1 MDVYKNIEN
10 VCIRSMRQED
20 LDEVIAMESLF
31 FGAHPD
37 LTAYKKACLRTG
49 NIYMVAEIN
58 GCIIAYCTI
67 ITSYETAD
75 LCNIAVKK
83 EYRRCHIASRLLEES
98 FLRFISL
105 KSVVVLLEA
114 WEDNLPAL
122 DFYKIMGFKEIGR
135 RKAYYSNPYADA
147 IVMEKK
153 LVLNANRD

>member
-75 LCNIAVKK
+75 LCNIAVKE
-83 EYRRCHIASRLLEES
+83 EYRRCHIAEKLLEKCVITCKA
-98 FLRFISL
+98 RGVTRI
-105 KSVVVLLEA
+105 LLEA
-114 WEDNLPAL
+114 RESNTPAL
-122 DFYKIMGFKEIGR
+122 NFYKKMGFMEIGK
-135 RKAYYSNPYADA
+135 RKNYYKEPCEDA
-147 IVMEKK
+147 VIMEKM
-153 LVLNANRD
+153 L

>member
-83 EYRRCHIASRLLEES
+83 NTDAAI
-98 FLRFISL
+98 
-105 KSVVVLLEA
+105 
-114 WEDNLPAL
+114 LPA
-122 DFYKIMGFKEIGR
+122 GF
-135 RKAYYSNPYADA
+135 
-147 IVMEKK
+147 
-153 LVLNANRD
+153 